1 MGESTSAKERCEH
14 LEGSPTQPLGR
25 VGERRRSGV
34 REGERLRFPE
44 GYRACADEVELYKES
59 KSVFAPP
66 DAFASGGVFCAAAID
81 GAIRR
86 PI

>member
-1 MGESTSAKERCEH
+1 M
-14 LEGSPTQPLGR
+14 
-25 VGERRRSGV
+25 

-44 GYRACADEVELYKES
+44 GYRACADEIELHKES
-59 KSVFAPP
+59 KSAFTPP
-66 DAFASGGVFCAAAID
+66 DASASGGVFCAAAID